1 MAIKIAVIGAG
12 QMSQETH
19 LPILKSLKDAGIYEL
34 ALLCD
39 INAQAVQA
47 GAQNFGFTE
56 WTLNADDIFARSD
69 IRAVFIF
76 GTAAMHFEYG
86 MRALSAG
93 KHIFIEK
100 PPAPDTE
107 SALEMFQLA
116 KEKNLI
122 AAVGFNRRFQ
132 TNLNKAKTDIEQ
144 SSRIYSME
152 AFFHK
157 ASLGEPLRYGA
168 KTWLGVNAIHSIDA
182 LCYLVGSRPVA
193 LYSALNSA
201 DGEMPHNFSAL
212 LVWGEGTQAVLASN
226 NSGGSRY
233 ERYTI
238 HSLEHSYYCDKAR
251 TLNISGPAG
260 KYEEVFD
267 ATVEHQ
273 GFYGEHAEF
282 AEALQNGTA
291 IRNGLE
297 HGIAA
302 VHLMGLMEEGYCGEV
317 DWSKWF
323 GATTSANRLEERHK
337 AVSITGRKS
346 ILVLNPNTVK
356 SSLGKIKEKY
366 ELVDYSSLPQLS
378 ATQRAA
384 IVAIINGRG
393 AGDKRITTEVIES
406 LPNLQV
412 MGVNY
417 VSVKDKNFNP
427 EELISR
433 GVVII
438 NAGDVYAEA
447 VAEFA
452 LMQTLV
458 GLRSALRSHEV
469 MRQGGWGIALPGSL
483 VSRTFSRLKKM
494 LLPLRAQLMPLWHKI
509 KPAIAGG
516 TIGFAYKARGGKYIL
531 HGATVGI
538 VGYGAI
544 ARRFI
549 ELLQPF
555 NCKIKVYS
563 EFLTAEEAATLG
575 VSRATMAEVL
585 NAQVVSIHRGL
596 SERTKKSFGKVQI
609 DALKPGAVLVNT
621 ARAGVVNTEALLE
634 RLKKNDIFAC
644 LDVFDEEPLPA
655 NNPFRALPNV
665 LLTSHISG
673 STDASY
679 KAADISVVENVL
691 KYLEGNY
698 KGTVIQSLEM
708 LQSMS

>member
-19 LPILKSLKDAGIYEL
+19 LPILKSLSDKGVYEL
-34 ALLCD
+34 SLLCD

-47 GAQNFGFTE
+47 AAQNFGVAE
-56 WTLNADDIFARSD
+56 WTLNADDIFARKD
-69 IRAVFIF
+69 IEAVFVF

-100 PPAPDTE
+100 PPAPDTD
-107 SALEMFQLA
+107 SVLKMFQLA
-116 KEKNLI
+116 KEKSLI

-132 TNLNKAKTDIEQ
+132 TNLNKVKTDIEQ

-182 LCYLVGSRPVA
+182 LCYLAGSRPVA
-193 LYSALNSA
+193 LYSAYNSA

-212 LVWGEGTQAVLASN
+212 LVWGDGTQAILASN

-260 KYEEVFD
+260 KYEELFD

-282 AEALQNGTA
+282 AEALQHGKP

-302 VHLMGLMEEGYCGEV
+302 VHLMGLMEEGYRGDI
-317 DWSKWF
+317 DWSRWF
-323 GATTSANRLEERHK
+323 GDTTSALRVEETNK
-337 AVSITGRKS
+337 AVPIVGRKS

-356 SSLGKIKEKY
+356 GSLGKIKEKFD
-366 ELVDYSSLPQLS
+366 LVDYSSLLELS
-378 ATQRAA
+378 VEEKAN
-384 IVAIINGRG
+384 IVGIINGRG
-393 AGDKRITTEVIES
+393 AGDRRITTGILES

-417 VSVKDKNFNP
+417 VSLKNKNFNP
-427 EELISR
+427 EEMISR
-433 GVVII
+433 GVAII

-447 VAEFA
+447 VAEFT

-469 MRQGGWGIALPGSL
+469 MRRGGWGIALPGSFTY
-483 VSRTFSRLKKM
+483 RTVTKLKRV
-494 LLPLRAQLMPLWHKI
+494 LLPMRAQLMPLWHKV
-509 KPAIAGG
+509 KPVIGGG
-516 TIGFAYKARGGKYIL
+516 TIGFVYKARGGKYIL

-549 ELLQPF
+549 ELLEPF

-563 EFLTAEEAATLG
+563 EFLTAEEAAALG
-575 VSRATMAEVL
+575 VSRVTMAEVL

-596 SERTKKSFGKVQI
+596 SERTRKSFGRAQI
-609 DALKPGAVLVNT
+609 NALKPGTVFINT
-621 ARAGVVNTEALLE
+621 ARAGVVDTEALLE
-634 RLKKNDIFAC
+634 RLKKNDVFAC
-644 LDVFDEEPLPA
+644 LDVFDEEPLPS
-655 NNPFRALPNV
+655 NNLFRALPNV

-679 KAADISVVENVL
+679 QAADSAVVENVL
-691 KYLEGNY
+691 KYLEGTY
-698 KGTVIQSLEM
+698 KGSVIQSLDM
-708 LQSMS
+708 LKSMT